1 MKYSTTSHPQ
11 TDGQTEVT
19 NRTVDN
25 LICCLSGS
33 KPKQWDLALAQ
44 SEFAFNN
51 MKNRS
56 TGKCPFEVVYTKQPR
71 LTTFDLA
78 SLPTTID
85 TSSEAEKMVEKIQNL
100 HEEVHNHLKE
110 STQSYK
116 KAADKKRRQA
126 TFTEG
131 DLVMIHL
138 RKIRFPT
145 GTRTERQTIRTI
157 SCPRKDLR

>member
-1 MKYSTTSHPQ
+1 
-11 TDGQTEVT
+11 
-19 NRTVDN
+19 
-25 LICCLSGS
+25 
-33 KPKQWDLALAQ
+33 
-44 SEFAFNN
+44 

-138 RKIRFPT
+138 RKI
-145 GTRTERQTIRTI
+145 
-157 SCPRKDLR
+157 